1 MCGGDP
7 GRRRSLATTRAAPLR
22 WASMTDAPPRPSRAP
37 PAGGAPSPRV
47 PFDRWPVQAFEPAF
61 GFLWYT
67 SPAVLVSQAAVPHIP
82 LAAVRVVQDHI
93 DLALAHRATD
103 NAAHGGLLI
112 LHDWRMVT
120 GYDRDARLEF
130 FARMRGR
137 PRSYM
142 RHAITCVA
150 LSPIL
155 RMAVEAGNLAAT
167 LVSGA
172 KSEVGSDPAPILR
185 EHKVA
190 APLVGARFPGREAG

>member
-1 MCGGDP
+1 M
-7 GRRRSLATTRAAPLR
+7 
-22 WASMTDAPPRPSRAP
+22 
-37 PAGGAPSPRV
+37 

-67 SPAVLVSQAAVPHIP
+67 RPAVLVTQATVPHIT

-93 DLALAHRATD
+93 DLALSHRKTE
-103 NAAHGGLLI
+103 NAEQAGLLI
-112 LHDWRMVT
+112 VHDWRMVT
-120 GYDRDARLEF
+120 GYDRDARVEF

-142 RHAITCVA
+142 RHAVTCVA

-155 RMAVEAGNLAAT
+155 RMAVEAGNLVAT

-172 KSEVGSDPAPILR
+172 KSEVGSDPAPVLR
-185 EHKVA
+185 EHKVE
-190 APLVGARFPGREAG
+190 APPAGARFPGREGG